1 MTNYTKSTNFASKDS
16 KETGDPLKVVKG
28 TEIDDEFNRIQT
40 AVNSKADIASPA
52 FSGTPTADT
61 PSAGDSSIR
70 LATTAFVA
78 TSFAPIASP
87 TLTGTPTV
95 TGTIPETG
103 TDTTQ
108 IATCEFVQQ
117 EIDNIPVIA
126 YASEETAG
134 TVRAYLDGTD
144 LYIYTEDAPE

>member
-1 MTNYTKSTNFASKDS
+1 MSNYTKSTNFASKDTLQ
-16 KETGDPLKVVKG
+16 TGEPLKVIKG
-28 TEIDDEFNRIQT
+28 TEIDDEFNNIQT

-52 FSGTPTADT
+52 FSGTPTAPTKAAGTADT
-61 PSAGDSSIR
+61 SI
-70 LATTAFVA
+70 ATTAFVDN
-78 TSFAPIASP
+78 SFAKKASP
-87 TLTGTPTV
+87 TFTGTPAV

-144 LYIYTEDAPE
+144 LYIYTEDAE